1 MVEHIGDD
9 PRSAARE
16 QAISILYEA
25 ESRGVTVTEVVNG
38 LVVPADPMT
47 VALVLGWESSQHEV
61 DSIIERLAT
70 NWPLDRMPA
79 IDRAVLRIAVQE
91 LRASASTPTAVVLD
105 EAVELAK
112 RFSTEQSGRFV
123 NGVLASAAREL
134 RPGPTDD

>member
-1 MVEHIGDD
+1 
-9 PRSAARE
+9 
-16 QAISILYEA
+16 
-25 ESRGVTVTEVVNG
+25 
-38 LVVPADPMT
+38 
-47 VALVLGWESSQHEV
+47 
-61 DSIIERLAT
+61 
-70 NWPLDRMPA
+70 MPA

-91 LRASASTPTAVVLD
+91 LRAASSTPTAVVLD

>member
-1 MVEHIGDD
+1 MVTDAGDD

-25 ESRGVTVTEVVNG
+25 ETRDVPASEVLSG
-38 LVVPADPMT
+38 LVVRPAALT
-47 VALVLGWESSQHEV
+47 ERLVLGWEQDRSEI
-61 DSIIERLAT
+61 DSLLARLSD

-79 IDRAVLRIAVQE
+79 IDRAILRLGVEE
-91 LRASASTPTAVVLD
+91 LRSCPATPTAVILD

-123 NGVLASAAREL
+123 NGVLAAAARET
-134 RPGPTDD
+134 RPDGQ